1 MRQGGITEMFSIYR
15 VPVDANF
22 DPPECGMEIGRY
34 NNITDAI
41 RNAERTMERE
51 NDPESA
57 YFVVHSDVLRHIY
70 STGYMKED
78 A

>member
-1 MRQGGITEMFSIYR
+1 MTEMFSIYR
-15 VPVDANF
+15 VPVDAYE

-34 NNITDAI
+34 NNITAAI
-41 RNAERTMERE
+41 RNADRTMERE

-57 YFVVHSDVLRHIY
+57 YFVIHSDTHRHIY

-78 A
+78 D